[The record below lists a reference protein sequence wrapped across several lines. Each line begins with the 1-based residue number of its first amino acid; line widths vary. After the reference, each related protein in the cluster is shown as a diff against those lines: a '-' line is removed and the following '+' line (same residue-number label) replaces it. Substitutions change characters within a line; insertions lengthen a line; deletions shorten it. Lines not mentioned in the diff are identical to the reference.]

1 MRAEAC
7 ANSFAQADTL
17 NANQNPSGGQNRSV
31 LAHDPATD
39 SQRGTPKFD
48 SNQVPHPQTTDA
60 PRGPARQQGRQTTG
74 TNQEVY
80 VPFLDS
86 RFYRRRQPNAVR
98 VVRTR
103 HGSRRVLGISGDAR
117 RLDNR
122 VGKKVSRDRCLH
134 GPCFPPCV
142 AKDYILGFI
151 GDNSR
156 SGRNSLDV
164 SRLNSEFLTMT
175 INSAKGKA
183 TTSQVNGCTA
193 GEQSAGH

>member
-1 MRAEAC
+1 MRAEAS

-17 NANQNPSGGQNRSV
+17 NANQNPSGAQNRSRWIRNAGPQNLTAIKSPIDKPRMPLV
-31 LAHDPATD
+31 VQLANKD
-39 SQRGTPKFD
+39 
-48 SNQVPHPQTTDA
+48 NQPRVPIKKSTYHS
-60 PRGPARQQGRQTTG
+60 
-74 TNQEVY
+74 
-80 VPFLDS
+80 FLDV

-103 HGSRRVLGISGDAR
+103 HDSRRVLGISGDAR

-134 GPCFPPCV
+134 GPWVPPYV

-151 GDNSR
+151 DDNWGW
-156 SGRNSLDV
+156 GRNSLDV

-175 INSAKGKA
+175 
-183 TTSQVNGCTA
+183 V
-193 GEQSAGH
+193 